1 MNNVMKQTSTHLLLG
16 RMAVKI
22 VSRVRF
28 NYGVGANVDDV
39 TVTCAV
45 DEDVEQLLLLLFHLL
60 LLSP

>member
-1 MNNVMKQTSTHLLLG
+1 MNNVMKQASTHLLLG

-39 TVTCAV
+39 RSV
-45 DEDVEQLLLLLFHLL
+45 DHLL
-60 LLSP
+60 QCVSQSLVL